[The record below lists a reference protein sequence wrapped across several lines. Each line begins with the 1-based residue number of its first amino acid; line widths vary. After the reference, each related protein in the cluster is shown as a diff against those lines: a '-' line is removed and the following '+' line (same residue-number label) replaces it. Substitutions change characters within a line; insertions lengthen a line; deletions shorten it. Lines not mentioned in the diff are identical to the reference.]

1 MMTGYRPIFVLLSI
15 TILTYLSVDIFYK
28 VIDARLAEVTPRRG
42 IVEKTAV
49 RNISGKPDLTSYS
62 IISKRNLFGSTDR
75 AGKEAQIDVDELE
88 QTKLELALL
97 GTVAGNGELDFAVIE
112 ETDKKKQGLFRIGD
126 TIAGATVVKIMR
138 RMVILRVE
146 DRDEV
151 LKMKED
157 ETGKKDDGRKVS
169 GPENTL
175 TVRRADIDNAFKN
188 MNKTLAQ
195 VRIRPHFSSGKPDGF
210 MVNRIKKGSIFQDMG
225 LKNGDIIQEVNGRPL
240 RSADEMLGL
249 YKKLQTGSE
258 ITVNIK
264 RKGRQES
271 MKYVFR

>member
-1 MMTGYRPIFVLLSI
+1 MTEYRPIFILLSI

-28 VIDARLAEVTPRRG
+28 VIDARLAEVTPRRV
-42 IVEKTAV
+42 IVEKAAV
-49 RNISGKPDLTSYS
+49 RNISGKSALTSYS

-88 QTKLELALL
+88 PTKLELALL
-97 GTVAGNGELDFAVIE
+97 GTVAGNRGLDFAVIE

-126 TIAGATVVKIMR
+126 TVAGATVVKIMR
-138 RMVILRVE
+138 RMVILRVG
-146 DRDEV
+146 DGDEV

-157 ETGKKDDGRKVS
+157 ETGKKDNGRKVG

-175 TVRRADIDNAFKN
+175 TVKRADIDNAFKN
-188 MNKTLAQ
+188 MSKTLAG
-195 VRIRPHFSSGKPDGF
+195 VRVRPHFSSGKPDGF
-210 MVNRIKKGSIFQDMG
+210 MVNRIKKGSIFQDIG

-249 YKKLQTGSE
+249 YKELQTGSE
-258 ITVNIK
+258 MTVNIK
-264 RKGRQES
+264 RRGRQES
-271 MKYVFR
+271 MKYVFK